1 MSKYQNFNYNAEYII
16 ERYTPLINNLVRTY
30 MAKYG
35 YLTTPQD
42 LEAEALLRIPELI
55 KKYDTKL
62 GVDFDYYIKNLLN
75 WDMLHFVEKLIKVNN
90 RQTAIKEDQ
99 EFSHPEIFSEPI
111 LASIPSDIVLTD
123 SDRYLLEAIVI
134 ENKSALTISR
144 ELGMPL
150 TEVRDMIDDLTDW
163 ILKVAHL

>member
-55 KKYDTKL
+55 KKYDPKL

-75 WDMLHFVEKLIKVNN
+75 WDMLHFVEKLIKINN

-99 EFSHPEIFSEPI
+99 EFAHPEIFSEPI
-111 LASIPSDIVLTD
+111 LASIPSDIILTP
-123 SDRYLLEAIVI
+123 SQRYYLEAVVI
-134 ENKSALTISR
+134 ENKSAIAISR
-144 ELGMPL
+144 DLGKSL
-150 TEVRDMIDDLTDW
+150 AEVRQELSELADW
-163 ILKVAHL
+163 IVEVAHL